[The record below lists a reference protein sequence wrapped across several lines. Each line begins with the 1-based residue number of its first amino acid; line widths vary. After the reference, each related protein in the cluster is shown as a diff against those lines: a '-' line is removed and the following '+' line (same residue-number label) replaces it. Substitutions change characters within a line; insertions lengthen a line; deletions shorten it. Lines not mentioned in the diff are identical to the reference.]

1 MTQPWSR
8 REIMVRFGRLRGGY
22 YLLGVKAPHHR
33 LFQDIAWSTEHVAH
47 QTLERAA
54 ELHLPVHVL
63 PKWYDVD
70 DIGGLKML
78 LAELFEGQSLAPD
91 LCPAPAR
98 HTCALIQSLVETSD
112 PNDRLAFNA
121 LRRAAEFTGLD
132 WSLLA
137 RFRPV
142 AQFSM
147 RELKRWGSSVR
158 TSRGSDGEKAHG
170 LLRGRPYLY
179 AFATLQCAVALL
191 APAAAAAR
199 DLVVYGEPTLEKA
212 RTKPLRNAR
221 LMVAPWMILAGA
233 ASSSQRRRAQKSRR
247 C

>member
-1 MTQPWSR
+1 
-8 REIMVRFGRLRGGY
+8 VR
-22 YLLGVKAPHHR
+22 
-33 LFQDIAWSTEHVAH
+33 
-47 QTLERAA
+47 
-54 ELHLPVHVL
+54 
-63 PKWYDVD
+63 
-70 DIGGLKML
+70 
-78 LAELFEGQSLAPD
+78 
-91 LCPAPAR
+91 
-98 HTCALIQSLVETSD
+98 AL
-112 PNDRLAFNA
+112 
-121 LRRAAEFTGLD
+121 
-132 WSLLA
+132 
-137 RFRPV
+137 
-142 AQFSM
+142 
-147 RELKRWGSSVR
+147 
-158 TSRGSDGEKAHG
+158 RGSDGEKAHG